1 MFTTPWCSN
10 ISHYNFDHPD
20 AFDFTEIHSS
30 LEALKRGA
38 PVDIPQY
45 DFVTSARLPQSTHV
59 PFADVILFD
68 GIMAFHQPEVRG
80 LFDLKIFVDTDADT
94 RLARRV
100 RRDIVERGR
109 DIIQVLDQYEE
120 TVKPSF
126 DSFILPTKKHADII
140 VPRGAEN
147 LPAIDLIHHHIRMK
161 LLTRRPSAAAAL

>member
-1 MFTTPWCSN
+1 MP
-10 ISHYNFDHPD
+10 IP
-20 AFDFTEIHSS
+20 
-30 LEALKRGA
+30 AL
-38 PVDIPQY
+38 
-45 DFVTSARLPQSTHV
+45 
-59 PFADVILFD
+59 
-68 GIMAFHQPEVRG
+68 QPEVRG